1 MPLGAVVVA
10 ADYSELGSLL
20 ITTTAI
26 GFVLPVTAII
36 LVKLTPLKG
45 RGRPKRDV
53 ERLLANESLIP
64 VYPGFQRRQPMDG
77 LMIKIFIIAL
87 LVESIVLHE
96 IAHGYVALLFGDRT
110 AKRQGRITLNPVP
123 HIDPLWTIAIPII
136 AYFLSGGT
144 FIIGGAKP
152 VPVDPRNYRRPVL
165 GDVCVSIAGVAVNFL
180 IAVAMI
186 LLLNIVHVFTVDF
199 TGSAAVH
206 VLLRVALLNI
216 VLAMFNLIP
225 IPPLDGKPSFQIPA
239 ARGGC
244 ATGMRCLAAPGPV
257 S

>member
-1 MPLGAVVVA
+1 
-10 ADYSELGSLL
+10 
-20 ITTTAI
+20 
-26 GFVLPVTAII
+26 
-36 LVKLTPLKG
+36 
-45 RGRPKRDV
+45 
-53 ERLLANESLIP
+53 
-64 VYPGFQRRQPMDG
+64 
-77 LMIKIFIIAL
+77 MIEKFFIIAL

-110 AKRQGRITLNPVP
+110 AQRQGRITFNPIA

-180 IAVAMI
+180 IAVIMI
-186 LLLNIVHVFTVDF
+186 LMLNMVHMVSADF
-199 TGSAAVH
+199 TGSAAVY
-206 VLLRVALLNI
+206 VLVHAALLNI

-225 IPPLDGKPSFQIPA
+225 IPPLDGSHLFKYLLPRELRSSYEMLGRPGAGFIILILVINIPA
-239 ARGGC
+239 LWNIFSAVLFAVRDF
-244 ATGMRCLAAPGPV
+244 LLNNLIFF
-257 S
+257 

>member
-1 MPLGAVVVA
+1 
-10 ADYSELGSLL
+10 
-20 ITTTAI
+20 
-26 GFVLPVTAII
+26 
-36 LVKLTPLKG
+36 
-45 RGRPKRDV
+45 
-53 ERLLANESLIP
+53 
-64 VYPGFQRRQPMDG
+64 MDG
-77 LMIKIFIIAL
+77 IMIKIFIIAL

-206 VLLRVALLNI
+206 VLLRVSLLNI

-225 IPPLDGKPSFQIPA
+225 IPPLDGSHLFKYLLPEGL
-239 ARGGC
+239 RNGYEMLGR
-244 ATGMRCLAAPGPV
+244 TGAGFIILIIVINMPGLWNV
-257 S
+257 FSTVLVWVRNFLLSNFIFF